1 MHNLD
6 GLGYRGTTV
15 VVTGAFSGM
24 GEAAARILG
33 ELGARLHVVDIKQP
47 SIPHERFYQTDLS
60 DPGQVR
66 ATAAQLRG
74 VGPIHYYFSC
84 AGVPPVLGALRCML
98 INYVG
103 ARQLIEEVLPNIADG
118 GGIAIISSDAAV
130 GWQRN
135 LALSLELLAI
145 DDPVAAKEFCESR
158 PDLLRDGYTSSK
170 EMLFV
175 WAQHRA
181 ASLGTA
187 RGIRINCIGPC
198 PTRTPFMDEMSTRLS
213 ADFWDKF
220 PYPLLG
226 RPTTPDEQA
235 WPLILLNSRLNAA
248 TTGGVLYT
256 DQGFA
261 AGVLTGAIDAASIF
275 GGAKSGG

>member
-6 GLGYRGTTV
+6 GLGYRDATV

-24 GEAAARILG
+24 GEATARILG
-33 ELGARLHVVDIKQP
+33 ELGARVHAVDIKKP
-47 SIPHERFYQTDLS
+47 SIPHVAFYETDIS
-60 DPGQVR
+60 QPEQVS
-66 ATAAQLRG
+66 ATAAALG
-74 VGPIHYYFSC
+74 KIGPIHYYFSC

-103 ARQLIEEVLPNIADG
+103 ARQLIEAVLPNIADG
-118 GGIAIISSDAAV
+118 GGIGIIASDAAL

-135 LALSLELLAI
+135 LPLSLEFLAI
-145 DDPVAAKEFCESR
+145 DDPVKAREFCEKR

-175 WAQHRA
+175 WAQHRSV
-181 ASLGTA
+181 SLGQQ
-187 RGIRINCIGPC
+187 RGIRINCTGPC
-198 PTRTPFMDEMSTRLS
+198 PTRTPFMDEMGKKLS

-235 WPLILLNSRLNAA
+235 WPLILLTSRLNAA

-261 AGVLTGAIDAASIF
+261 AGMLTGALDSSVLSP
-275 GGAKSGG
+275 GPKGN